1 MLLVGYKKRL
11 VKELISYYIDTTGL
25 SSQKFIKEVVTNA
38 NKCDLSDLEYHSWL
52 AVKSFK
58 LLEENE
64 ITLADCLEFNNL
76 ATQLKLEKKGMNVTS
91 IWKKEISNFI
101 KKSDINSF
109 ELLELS
115 DKNSELN
122 YIEGLNK
129 EISFI
134 DMDNN
139 ETNFFNTSDF
149 DSNNRYLFDLL
160 PLNIQ
165 KAIKLN
171 LPIFI
176 NFNPYLEHMK
186 NIDSLLEDMRL
197 FGLSNKYILNVHY
210 GSLFKIIRFCEEYNL
225 TNIRIGFFGPLDM
238 YYEKEEYLS
247 FYKIFKKNFKFNSGI
262 CFNPKSVG
270 VKDKAEFIGY
280 TIWDRKIIGNNKPVV
295 LQEKIQHTDDTI
307 LSGSERLLRGI
318 KESLYDWE
326 VNSIICNGEY
336 DTVPTYLNIQTKGDK
351 STNRYNNVICY
362 QANTSHLL
370 RSYKRIGVY
379 SLPIGECTAVTF
391 ENFFKSVASYTV
403 RSCLSEDIKT
413 PIYLSNP
420 DSEIEGYSNWL
431 ADAVIYFLF
440 SSNNMTKSYREKD
453 LILANRLFPLSFSEV
468 RKFVTDV
475 NIINDMNNISAEN
488 LTFIQIMDSILK
500 NLSKDGADLYTFGK
514 KKIIESV
521 VGKVRENYGYKDSL
535 VAWDASFYQIRQ
547 INGLL
552 STEDETFYTYLLSKL
567 KASLYEGVYKY
578 GFVSEF
584 K

>member
-1 MLLVGYKKRL
+1 MLAGYKKRL
-11 VKELISYYIDTTGL
+11 VKEVISYYIDTTGL
-25 SSQKFIKEVVTNA
+25 SSQKFIKEVVTNSSKRDL
-38 NKCDLSDLEYHSWL
+38 NDLSYQSWL

-58 LLEENE
+58 LLEEHE

-76 ATQLKLEKKGMNVTS
+76 ATQLKLERKGMNVTFV
-91 IWKKEISNFI
+91 WKKEIANFI
-101 KKSDINSF
+101 KESDISSF

-122 YIEGLNK
+122 YVDDLNK
-129 EISFI
+129 EINYI
-134 DMDNN
+134 EMDNN
-139 ETNFFNTSDF
+139 ETNFFNTVDF
-149 DSNNRYLFDLL
+149 DINNRYLFDLL

-186 NIDSLLEDMRL
+186 NIEFLIEEMRL
-197 FGLSNKYILNVHY
+197 FGFSSKYILNIHY
-210 GSLFKIIRFCEEYNL
+210 GALFKLIRFCEEYNL
-225 TNIRIGFFGPLDM
+225 TNVRIGFFGPLDM
-238 YYEKEEYLS
+238 YYEKEEYGS

-280 TIWDRKIIGNNKPVV
+280 TIWDRNILGNNKPVV

-307 LSGSERLLRGI
+307 LSGSERLLRGS

-326 VNSIICNGEY
+326 VSSIICSGDF
-336 DTVPTYLNIQTKGDK
+336 DTVPTYLNIQTKGEK

-379 SLPIGECTAVTF
+379 SVPVGECTAVTV
-391 ENFFKSVASYTV
+391 ENFYKSVASYAV

-413 PIYLSNP
+413 PVYLSNP
-420 DSEIEGYSNWL
+420 DVEIEGYANWL
-431 ADAVIYFLF
+431 ADAVVYFLF
-440 SSNNMTKSYREKD
+440 SSTNMTKSYREKD
-453 LILANRLFPLSFSEV
+453 LILPNKLFPLKFSEI

-475 NIINDMNNISAEN
+475 NIINDMNAISADN
-488 LTFIQIMDSILK
+488 LVFTQTIDNIFK
-500 NLSKDGADLYTFGK
+500 NLSKEALDLFTFCK
-514 KKIIESV
+514 RKIIESV
-521 VGKVRENYGYKDSL
+521 TGKIRENYGYKDSL

-547 INGLL
+547 IDGLL
-552 STEDETFYTYLLSKL
+552 NTEDEDFYAYSLSKL